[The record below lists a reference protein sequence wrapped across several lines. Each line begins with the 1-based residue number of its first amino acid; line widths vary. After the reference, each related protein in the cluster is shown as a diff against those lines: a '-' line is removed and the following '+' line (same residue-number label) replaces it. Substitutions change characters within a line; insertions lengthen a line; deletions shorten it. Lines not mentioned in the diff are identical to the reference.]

1 MTRRLVLATAAL
13 GAAAAAAGYHNDPAD
28 LDRLLAAARP
38 TAERAWDGV
47 CANPGPIL
55 VAFLTFLLTVLYHA
69 ARGKS
74 FRESVEV
81 AATRVTVVPVPQ
93 PQPVPP
99 ADESPVLAR
108 AKARA
113 ARTQLVADQIGLETR
128 TRQLP
133 EAIRK
138 AEQDACYTEQ
148 GVTDAARTLA
158 TRKQAHK
165 DAAAKLADLRKE
177 KAAADAELTAIRA
190 ELRKLADVV

>member
-1 MTRRLVLATAAL
+1 MKRRLVLATAAL

-38 TAERAWDGV
+38 PAERAWDGV
-47 CANPGPIL
+47 VANPGPVL

-74 FRESVEV
+74 LRESVEV

-93 PQPVPP
+93 PLPPP
-99 ADESPVLAR
+99 ADESPVLTR

-128 TRQLP
+128 GRQLP

-165 DAAAKLADLRKE
+165 DAAAKLAELRRE
-177 KAAADAELTAIRA
+177 KAAADAELAAIRA